1 MVKVKGRK
9 IRKSNANLVEEV
21 KDVDVVSSDDI
32 DHSMEEEQL
41 DKEINVMDNLSVGFM
56 ILILIGCLILGVGL
70 GYVLYRLAMNSSA
83 LIFVRSFLK

>member
-1 MVKVKGRK
+1 
-9 IRKSNANLVEEV
+9 
-21 KDVDVVSSDDI
+21 
-32 DHSMEEEQL
+32 MEEEQL

-70 GYVLYRLAMNSSA
+70 GYVLYRFAMNSSA